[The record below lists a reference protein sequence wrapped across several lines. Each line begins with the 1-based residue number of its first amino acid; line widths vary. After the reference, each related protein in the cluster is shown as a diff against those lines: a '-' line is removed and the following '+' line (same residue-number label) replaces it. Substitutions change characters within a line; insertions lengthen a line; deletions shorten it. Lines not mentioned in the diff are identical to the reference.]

1 MNNYPLATSTW
12 DHQELQAIQSVID
25 KDIFSMGDSVAQF
38 EKDFANFIGRKYC
51 VMVSSGSAANLIA
64 TAALFYTKNPMLKRG
79 DEVIVPA
86 VSWSTTYFP
95 LQQYGLKLKFVDI
108 DLDTLN
114 YDLEALD
121 SAITADTKMIMVV
134 NLLGNPN
141 DFDVINNLIENRDIV
156 VFEDNCESMGAEY
169 KGKQAGT
176 FGVVGTFSTFFSH
189 HMATMEG
196 GFVST
201 DDEEIYHI
209 LLSLR
214 AHGWTRNLPQKN
226 HVSDKSDDWFE
237 ESFRFVLPGYNVR
250 PLEMSG
256 AIGIEQ
262 LKKLPLFLKQRRE
275 NAKVFV
281 ELFKDHPDFI
291 IQADIDN
298 SSWFG
303 FSLIIKPDSTLQ
315 RKNVINRLR
324 ENNIECRPIVTGN
337 FTRNDVM
344 KYLDYEVHKTLKNA
358 DHLHDNGFFVG
369 NGHMLLDGSI
379 RDLFNLLSETGVG
392 WLFIYLKC

>member
-1 MNNYPLATSTW
+1 MSSYPLATSTW
-12 DHQELQAIQSVID
+12 DDKELQAIQSVID
-25 KDIFSMGDSVAQF
+25 KDIYTMSDSVEQF
-38 EKDFANFIGRKYC
+38 EKLFAKFINRKHC

-64 TAALFYTKNPMLKRG
+64 TAALFYTKNPMLRRG

-114 YDLEALD
+114 YDLDALE
-121 SAITADTKMIMVV
+121 SAITSSTKMIVAV

-141 DFDVINNLIENRDIV
+141 NFDAINIMIEDNDI
-156 VFEDNCESMGAEY
+156 FILEDNCESMGAEY
-169 KGKQAGT
+169 KGKQTGT
-176 FGVVGTFSTFFSH
+176 FGVMGTFSTFFSH

-196 GFVST
+196 GFVTT
-201 DDEEIYHI
+201 DDEELYHV

-226 HVSDKSDDWFE
+226 HVANKSDDWFE

-250 PLEMSG
+250 PVEMSG

-275 NAKVFV
+275 NARVFV
-281 ELFKDHPDFI
+281 ELFKGHPDFI
-291 IQADIDN
+291 IQKDIDN

-303 FSLIIKPDSTLQ
+303 FSLIMKPSSNLKRKDVIKKLQ
-315 RKNVINRLR
+315 
-324 ENNIECRPIVTGN
+324 ENKIDCRPIVTGN
-337 FTRNDVM
+337 FTKNEVM
-344 KYLDYEVHKTLKNA
+344 KYFDYEIHNQLINA
-358 DHLHDNGFFVG
+358 DYLHDNGFFVG
-369 NGHMLLDGSI
+369 NSQVCLKEELS
-379 RDLFNLLSETGVG
+379 LLSNVLKGVPA
-392 WLFIYLKC
+392 